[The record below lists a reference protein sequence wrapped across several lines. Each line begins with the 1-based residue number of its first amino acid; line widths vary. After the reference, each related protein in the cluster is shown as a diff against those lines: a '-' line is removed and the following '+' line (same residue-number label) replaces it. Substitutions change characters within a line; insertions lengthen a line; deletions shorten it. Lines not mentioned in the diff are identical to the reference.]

1 MSPSSL
7 SSSPMSPPSLSH
19 MSQYF
24 IHFLAFFLSL
34 QSFFLHCVFFVS
46 SHVLPPLSSLS
57 PSSLSPSPMS
67 PSSLSSSPMSPS
79 SLSSSPMSPS
89 SLSHMSQYFIHFLAF
104 FLSLQSF
111 FLHCVFFVSLHV
123 LPPLSS
129 LSPWPSLSSSPM

>member
-57 PSSLSPSPMS
+57 PW
-67 PSSLSSSPMSPS
+67 SLSSSPMSPS

-129 LSPWPSLSSSPM
+129 LSPWPSLSS